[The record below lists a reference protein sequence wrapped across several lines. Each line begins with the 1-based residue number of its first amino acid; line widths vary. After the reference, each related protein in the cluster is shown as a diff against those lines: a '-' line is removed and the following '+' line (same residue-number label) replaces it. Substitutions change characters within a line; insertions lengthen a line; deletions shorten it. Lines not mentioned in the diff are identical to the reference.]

1 MQRRLFLSLCLTAAL
16 GPVVHA
22 AEKAPGAKMF
32 VFKLRAPD
40 GSVGDVTIVARDLGS
55 AIAQVKR
62 KYPGYQVLSVK
73 ER

>member
-1 MQRRLFLSLCLTAAL
+1 
-16 GPVVHA
+16 
-22 AEKAPGAKMF
+22 
-32 VFKLRAPD
+32 
-40 GSVGDVTIVARDLGS
+40 VTIVARDVGS